1 MALTQVRCFWL
12 ILSGSEKYAFARCE
26 LIGTFSTEELV
37 FTIIELA
44 YEPTMTLPRIW

>member
-1 MALTQVRCFWL
+1 MPSLL
-12 ILSGSEKYAFARCE
+12 E

-44 YEPTMTLPRIW
+44 YEPANSQDIMRSLAHHPV